1 MSKFEI
7 HMQELKNF
15 WDRHPKAFLSGQ
27 SFSQLSCKGR
37 KELSIIY
44 FHLAKAIIENSD
56 SNTTKENQLKALDYL
71 NTSISLDAIY
81 NSKAY
86 IMIAKIYAAI
96 GNPICAYANILIAT
110 VLIKTDQDAKF
121 FIQQCKKLPFP
132 PPQKIW
138 CSDED
143 VNELSLHWLREDKV
157 LILRPGT
164 YTATFPICEK
174 SVVIIGIGNVTIKN
188 YKKPT
193 IFGVNSKLI
202 LYNINIECTEGHS
215 LQMIASQVFVNNCW
229 FTKCS
234 GTAPP
239 ICICSKATL
248 SMDKC
253 VVANSTGDNGGILI
267 ANDSKAKITNCN
279 IYNIGLSAL
288 EVRHGS
294 SLYVENNEIHHSSR
308 GVTAWLNAKEIIL
321 INNDIYNNLSEGIL
335 VHGYREPASSKE
347 FNKFL
352 HDYIHDSFG
361 ASIKP
366 PPPRDSYTKPSQ
378 TLAVLQNNRIL
389 KNGSFGVSVDFGAN
403 VRMENNEIAD
413 CITSGCIIK
422 GGTDADI
429 LNNNIHNNRTY
440 GIEVGVNYHGKVV
453 IKNNSIHSNKR
464 GNITCL
470 ALVEM
475 IDNEIGV
482 DYLDESNDQNFI
494 NFNISSNR
502 PGIHLFYEESL
513 LYAISNTYGF
523 NLLKNFTTKVTST
536 TGTTIFDK
544 KISIF
549 LGGINDLS
557 NIVET
562 VYDLTMSLESHTNY
576 YNINLLFTINN
587 FNPIVL
593 SRNLVLL
600 EMINRLP
607 DPKPPSSLNEKGIY
621 GQWNKNFVIGVMEI
635 LSVWAEKVISDDTY
649 NNLNSCIHSLIESL
663 ENKINIK
670 TNKCNNDSSNKK
682 LPSWISF
689 KHSSNTEFFI
699 LQTLQYWKN
708 NSLSAFALNWDA
720 NHLFSYTMDRK
731 FSPEIEIL
739 RNLKERYYVDEDIK
753 EYACC
758 QLPISNQARSY
769 INVYSNTLDK
779 PNVTMLTVPAME
791 YNVSPTSCIFRTFQ
805 VNTENSEDSDDDDD
819 DQPLTLYDYLLLT
832 LLPKL
837 ASLRASLHKTSSV
850 QIQVKPVLGDIIDTL
865 LCRLPPS
872 VRFNAIDC
880 SNLADHVSLLNI
892 IFAAA
897 PKLKD
902 NSQLTLQLI
911 KVHNPSDNSMK
922 KFVEQQLGLS
932 LNILSKLTGIT
943 FVNAYS
949 KDYAVYVTW
958 KFDIAKD
965 KEEKLDTLING
976 VISVASACCTA
987 HNKRIYGLSIN
998 IIVRLFQIMN
1008 IRFSEEIMAQLL
1020 QSLFTSKGF
1029 NKYIPNFA
1037 MHLVELKTFM
1047 TLHFCLPFVS
1057 KLKELNDLKVPI
1069 ARYSL
1074 KWETNK
1080 IVKEKM
1086 HTLGWYFG
1094 KHRKTVCPKTE
1105 MIWLRLIK
1113 PIKPITHT
1121 SNFTTKKNKRNN
1133 YTSKNREP
1141 NYYYFD
1147 SVSISSIKAPTIMIS
1162 FHLPIPF
1169 YDNHKDWILEF
1180 NIGSRVI
1187 LSSAEMITLSKVT
1200 QKNVCHNMWDSETEY
1215 KEYDEVNVCK
1225 RCRKYTTKI
1234 CSKCKSVYYCSK
1246 NCQEDDLKRHS
1257 KVDCIKVSSGM

>member
-174 SVVIIGIGNVTIKN
+174 SVVIIGI
-188 YKKPT
+188 
-193 IFGVNSKLI
+193 
-202 LYNINIECTEGHS
+202 
-215 LQMIASQVFVNNCW
+215 
-229 FTKCS
+229 
-234 GTAPP
+234 APP

-805 VNTENSEDSDDDDD
+805 
-819 DQPLTLYDYLLLT
+819 
-832 LLPKL
+832 L

>member
-1 MSKFEI
+1 MESNGISKFEI
-7 HMQELKNF
+7 HMQELKIF
-15 WDRHPKAFLSGQ
+15 WDRHPKASLHSY
-27 SFSQLSCKGR
+27 KER
-37 KELSIIY
+37 KELSTIY
-44 FHLAKAIIENSD
+44 LNLAKAIIENS
-56 SNTTKENQLKALDYL
+56 NETKENQLKALDYL
-71 NTSISLDAIY
+71 NMSISLDGIY
-81 NSKAY
+81 NKEAY
-86 IMIAKIYAAI
+86 GMIAKIYAAI
-96 GNPICAYANILIAT
+96 GNPICAYANILIAA
-110 VLIKTDQDAKF
+110 VLEETDHDAKLF
-121 FIQQCKKLPFP
+121 NQQREKMPFP
-132 PPQKIW
+132 PPQKIQIYN
-138 CSDED
+138 EE
-143 VNELSLHWLREDKV
+143 VNELSIHWLLEDKV

-164 YTATFPICEK
+164 YTATLLIIKK

-188 YKKPT
+188 YEKHT
-193 IFGVNSKLI
+193 IFGFYSRLI
-202 LYNINIECTEGHS
+202 LYNIHIECTEGHS
-215 LQMIASQVFVNNCW
+215 LQTEASQVFVNNCW

-239 ICICSKATL
+239 ICIYGKTTL

-253 VVANSTGDNGGILI
+253 VVANSIGDNGGILI
-267 ANDSKAKITNCN
+267 SSDSKAKVTNCN
-279 IYNIGLSAL
+279 IFNIGLSAF
-288 EVRHGS
+288 EVRYGS
-294 SLYVENNEIHHSSR
+294 SLHVENNEIHHNDK
-308 GVTAWLNAKEIIL
+308 GVMAWLDAKEIIL
-321 INNDIYNNLSEGIL
+321 INNDIYDNQGGIL
-335 VHGYREPASSKE
+335 IHGYREPAPSKE
-347 FNKFL
+347 ANQF
-352 HDYIHDSFG
+352 IHNYVYDSFG
-361 ASIKP
+361 EPIKP
-366 PPPRDSYTKPSQ
+366 PPPRESYTKPSQ
-378 TLAVLQNNRIL
+378 TLAVLQKNRIL
-389 KNGSFGVSVDFGAN
+389 KNGAFGVSVDFGAN
-403 VRMENNEIAD
+403 VRMENNEIANG
-413 CITSGCIIK
+413 ITSGCIIK
-422 GGTDADI
+422 GGTDAVI
-429 LNNNIHNNRTY
+429 LNNNIHNNRSY
-440 GIEVGVNYHGKVV
+440 GIEVGINYHGRVV

-464 GNITCL
+464 GNISLL
-470 ALVEM
+470 ARVKM
-475 IDNEIGV
+475 IDNKIGI

-502 PGIHLFYEESL
+502 PGIHLFYEETL

-523 NLLKNFTTKVTST
+523 NLLKNFCINSTST

-544 KISIF
+544 KFSIF

-562 VYDLTMSLESHTNY
+562 VYDLTMLGSHN

-587 FNPIVL
+587 LNPTAL
-593 SRNLVLL
+593 TRNLVLI

-607 DPKPPSSLNEKGIY
+607 DPKPPSSSNKKGIY

-649 NNLNSCIHSLIESL
+649 NNLTSCIHSLIESL

-670 TNKCNNDSSNKK
+670 SNRCNNDSSNKR

-689 KHSSNTEFFI
+689 KYSSNTEFFI

-720 NHLFSYTMDRK
+720 NHLFSFTLDRK

-769 INVYSNTLDK
+769 INVYSNILDK
-779 PNVTMLTVPAME
+779 PNVTMLSVPAME
-791 YNVSPTSCIFRTFQ
+791 YDVYPTSCIFRTFRI
-805 VNTENSEDSDDDDD
+805 NTENSEDSDDDDDD

-832 LLPKL
+832 LLPKF
-837 ASLRASLHKTSSV
+837 ASVRASLHKTSSV
-850 QIQVKPVLGDIIDTL
+850 QIQVMPVLGDIIDTL

-880 SNLADHVSLLNI
+880 SNLADHISLLNI
-892 IFAAA
+892 ILAAA
-897 PKLKD
+897 PRLKD
-902 NSQLTLQLI
+902 NSRLTLQLI
-911 KVHNPSDNSMK
+911 KLHNPPNNSMK
-922 KFVEQQLGLS
+922 EFVEQQLGLS
-932 LNILSKLTGIT
+932 LNTLSKLTGII

-949 KDYAVYVTW
+949 KDYAVYITW

-998 IIVRLFQIMN
+998 IIVHLFQIMN
-1008 IRFSEEIMAQLL
+1008 IRFSEEIMARLL

-1057 KLKELNDLKVPI
+1057 KLKELNDLEVPI

-1074 KWETNK
+1074 KWETK
-1080 IVKEKM
+1080 KKVKDKM
-1086 HTLGWYFG
+1086 HTLEWYNG
-1094 KHRKTVCPKTE
+1094 KYIKTVCPETE

-1113 PIKPITHT
+1113 PITHT
-1121 SNFTTKKNKRNN
+1121 SDFTTQKNKRNN
-1133 YTSKNREP
+1133 DNQEP

-1147 SVSISSIKAPTIMIS
+1147 SVSISSIKAPIIMIS

-1187 LSSAEMITLSKVT
+1187 ISSAEMITLSKVT
-1200 QKNVCHNMWDSETEY
+1200 QKNVCHNMWNSETEY
-1215 KEYDEVNVCK
+1215 KEYDEVNICK

-1246 NCQEDDLKRHS
+1246 NCQDNDLKRHR